1 MADESGEAAATRQQ
15 ADAVPRRPLGPA
27 FANVFTANIASSLG
41 DGIARTAIP
50 LLAVQVTLDPLLI
63 SGIAALAMLPWLF
76 FAIPAGILIDR
87 IDRRAALALANGVRT
102 LLAVALFVIT
112 ASGGLTIWWL
122 YLIIFVYGIFETVY
136 DGAIRAVAPSIL
148 SKAQLPRANSLIE
161 AGEQVIQNFV
171 SGPVTSLLFAVS
183 VLIPLGANAAVYAIA
198 VVLAL
203 LLPKIASGRQY
214 ANAHAAT
221 HGESVAWYRQF
232 VDGYRFIM
240 ANRQLKTLWFLST
253 FSGMC
258 VSIATASFVLYL
270 VDRLG
275 LPEAL
280 FGVFMLSGAV
290 GGIAASVVTSRF
302 KTWWGT
308 GPTVAVANVV
318 ASLAI
323 VFIGAVPTLWAAT
336 VAFVVVSGSITVWN
350 ILIMS
355 LRQSIIPGR
364 LLGRVH
370 GTWRTLLWG
379 SMPIGSVV
387 GGLIGRVDLVLPF
400 IVGGGLSALAGI
412 LWFRFLRRLPNPEDV
427 DNGDEAALADAAGGA
442 DTADAAGV
450 AAGPG
455 AAGGPG
461 TAAGP
466 TDPIVQE

>member
-1 MADESGEAAATRQQ
+1 MSKDVTTQQPKKAARTS
-15 ADAVPRRPLGPA
+15 LGAA
-27 FANVFTANIASSLG
+27 FANLYTANIASSLG

-87 IDRRAALALANGVRT
+87 IDRRTALAMANTVRT
-102 LLAVALFVIT
+102 LLAVLLFVIT

-136 DGAIRAVAPSIL
+136 DGAIRAVVPSIL
-148 SKAQLPRANSLIE
+148 PKSELPRGNSLIE

-171 SGPVTSLLFAVS
+171 SGPATSLLFAVS
-183 VLIPLGANAAVYAIA
+183 ALIPLGANAGVYAIA
-198 VVLAL
+198 VVLAIF
-203 LLPKIASGRQY
+203 LPKVASGRQY
-214 ANAHAAT
+214 AAAHAAAGK
-221 HGESVAWYRQF
+221 GETVAWYKQF
-232 VDGYRFIM
+232 VDGLHFIM
-240 ANRQLKTLWFLST
+240 ANRMLRTLWFLST
-253 FSGMC
+253 FSGIC
-258 VSIATASFVLYL
+258 TSIATASFVLYL

-280 FGVFMLSGAV
+280 FGVFMLSGAI
-290 GGIAASVVTSRF
+290 GGIGASLVAARLKSR
-302 KTWWGT
+302 WGT
-308 GPTVAVANVV
+308 GLTVAVANVI

-323 VFIGAVPTLWAAT
+323 VFIGAVPTLWAAA
-336 VAFVVVSGSITVWN
+336 VGFVIVSGTITVWN

-379 SMPIGSVV
+379 SMPVGSLI
-387 GGLIGRVDLVLPF
+387 GGLIGRIDLILPF

-412 LWFRFLRRLPNPEDV
+412 IWFRFIKSLPNPEDV
-427 DNGDEAALADAAGGA
+427 DNGDEAALAGSGD
-442 DTADAAGV
+442 
-450 AAGPG
+450 AGPV
-455 AAGGPG
+455 AEPSS
-461 TAAGP
+461 AGP
-466 TDPIVQE
+466 TDPMAQE